1 LKPDFPDVAGAAG
14 TFHAQKL
21 AGAAAAARLRIGAV
35 GQRRDSGEGD
45 FVFEKPG
52 LLAIG
57 QLHDNADALAIY
69 GAETGHSADGVSL
82 EGFNHLGGNAVPNPG
97 DPHLGA
103 NIHGVRGGSLGHGW
117 RNWKVA
123 QH

>member
-1 LKPDFPDVAGAAG
+1 MW
-14 TFHAQKL
+14 HALSK
-21 AGAAAAARLRIGAV
+21 RLPEGWYAWQHQRIGRGASE
-35 GQRRDSGEGD
+35 REGD

-57 QLHDNADALAIY
+57 QLHHNADSLAIN
-69 GAETGHSADGVSL
+69 GAETGHGADGISL

-97 DPHLGA
+97 DPHRRA
-103 NIHGVRGGSLGHGW
+103 NIHGTRGGSLGHGW